1 MKRPILIALI
11 GYIIGIIWELY
22 FKKSIAPFVIILI
35 IIYFVYKKILQHT
48 INKNAIIILLLS
60 MIISNTVTSYLNNKY
75 EKIYMMSTEEQT
87 YIGTI
92 ISNVSEGEYKD
103 TYTIKIESINEDT
116 KYRNIR
122 LKLNISSNYKLEL
135 EYGNRI
141 EFKGT
146 YSAPEIQRNYKGF
159 DYSEYLKTLKIY
171 GTVTCSRNEINILK
185 KENVN
190 YIKLVTHNI
199 STNIENNIKK
209 QFADKEAGLLIGI
222 LLGNN
227 ENIDEEIKEEFRN
240 SGIYHILAVSGA
252 HMSYVILGIKY
263 LLDKISIS
271 PRKKDILKVVGIV
284 FFMLITNTSVSVI
297 RAGIMGIITLGASL
311 FYRKKDI
318 LNSVSLSMLI
328 ILIYNPYSISSISF
342 QLSYGGVI
350 GILLLNNSYIKLLRK
365 IKLKKKISE
374 MISVILSAQTMIIP
388 ITILNFHTISLTF
401 LFANILV
408 SFLIGIVIILGF
420 IYSFISLISLEI
432 SSIIAIFLNI
442 LLQILISIAKLFG
455 TIPLSKIYITTPSII
470 SILLYYIIICS
481 ARFKS
486 SYLLRIIL
494 VISLIITLIFNNYI
508 YIPRGLRL
516 YFIDVGQGDSSL
528 IITENN
534 KKILI
539 DGGGS
544 TDSSSNY
551 DVGEDTLTPYLL
563 DRGVKKLDYV
573 MISHFDADHCQGL
586 ISVLNSIKVK
596 NIIISKQGESVYNY
610 EKIMEIV
617 VNKKINVIVVKRG
630 DVINVDKDV
639 EIKILYPES
648 KLYFDDINNNSIVA
662 KLSYK
667 NFSILFTGDI
677 EKSAEERIVNIA
689 KNELKST
696 IIKSPHHG
704 SKTSS
709 TEELLKE
716 VKPQIAL
723 IGVGK
728 NNKFGHPSEE
738 VIERLENLRCK
749 DI

>member
-1 MKRPILIALI
+1 ML
-11 GYIIGIIWELY
+11 
-22 FKKSIAPFVIILI
+22 
-35 IIYFVYKKILQHT
+35 
-48 INKNAIIILLLS
+48 
-60 MIISNTVTSYLNNKY
+60 ISNTITSYFNNKY
-75 EKIYMMSTEEQT
+75 EKIYKMCEEEQT

-92 ISNVSEGEYKD
+92 ISNVNEAEYKD
-103 TYTIKIESINEDT
+103 TYTIKIESVNGDI
-116 KYRNIR
+116 KYKNIR
-122 LKLNISSNYKLEL
+122 LKLNVPKNYKLE
-135 EYGNRI
+135 YGNKI

-146 YSAPEIQRNYKGF
+146 YSAPETQRNYKGF
-159 DYSEYLKTLKIY
+159 DYSGYLKTLKIY
-171 GTVTCSRNEINILK
+171 GTVTCVSNEIRILK

-190 YIKLVTHNI
+190 SIKLVTHNI
-199 STNIENNIKK
+199 SSKIEENIKK

-227 ENIDEEIKEEFRN
+227 ENIDEEIAEEFRN

-252 HMSYVILGIKY
+252 HMSYVILGITY
-263 LLDKISIS
+263 LLDKISMS
-271 PRKKDILKVVGIV
+271 QRKKDTLKVLGIV
-284 FFMLITNTSVSVI
+284 FFMLITNSSVSVV
-297 RAGIMGIITLGASL
+297 RAGIMRIITLGASL

-318 LNSVSLSMLI
+318 VNSVSLSMLI
-328 ILIYNPYSISSISF
+328 ILIYNPYSLNSISF

-350 GILLLNNSYIKLLRK
+350 GIFLLNNSYTKLLRK
-365 IKLKKKISE
+365 IKLNKKISE
-374 MISVILSAQTMIIP
+374 VVSVILSAQTMIIP
-388 ITILNFHTISLTF
+388 IMILNFHTISLTF

-408 SFLIGIVIILGF
+408 SYLIGIVIILGF
-420 IYSFISLISLEI
+420 ICSFISLISLEI
-432 SSIIAIFLNI
+432 SSFISIFLNI
-442 LLQILISIAKLFG
+442 LLKILISIAEFFG
-455 TIPLSKIYITTPSII
+455 TIPLSKIYITTPSFI
-470 SILLYYIIICS
+470 SIFLYYIIICS
-481 ARFKS
+481 VRFKS
-486 SYLLRIIL
+486 TYPLKKLLIIL
-494 VISLIITLIFNNYI
+494 LSITLIFNNYI

-528 IITENN
+528 IITPNN

-539 DGGGS
+539 DGGGT
-544 TDSSSNY
+544 TDSSSSY

-563 DRGVKKLDYV
+563 NRGVRKLDYI
-573 MISHFDADHCQGL
+573 MISHFDSDHCQGL
-586 ISVLNSIKVK
+586 ISVLNSIKVR

-610 EKIMEIV
+610 EKIMEIA

-630 DVINVDKDV
+630 DVINVDKNV

-689 KNELKST
+689 KNDLKST
-696 IIKSPHHG
+696 ILKVAHHG

-709 TEELLKE
+709 TENLLKA
-716 VKPQIAL
+716 VNPQIAL

-728 NNKFGHPSEE
+728 NNKFGHPSDE

-749 DI
+749 NI